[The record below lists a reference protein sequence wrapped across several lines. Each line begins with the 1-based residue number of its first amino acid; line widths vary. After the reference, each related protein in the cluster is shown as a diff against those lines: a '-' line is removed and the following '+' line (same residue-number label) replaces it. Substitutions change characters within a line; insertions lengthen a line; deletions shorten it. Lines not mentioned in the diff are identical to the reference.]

1 MQRFNYPKI
10 KNTTCKTHPYN
21 AHIYIHVLFI
31 AVHMQYFMS
40 SSAVP
45 LLFIQ
50 NQISKQ
56 GFIANTELKT
66 SSLQITGKNNNY

>member
-1 MQRFNYPKI
+1 MQRFDFAKI
-10 KNTTCKTHPYN
+10 ESTTCKKHPYN

-40 SSAVP
+40 SIAVP

-50 NQISKQ
+50 NQILKQ
-56 GFIANTELKT
+56 GFIANIELKT
-66 SSLQITGKNNNY
+66 LSLQITGKNNNY